1 MSAENK
7 LREYIRSLIKNELEE
22 ANSTG
27 SVGGSYDTPF
37 AFSSKNNKGTKKGKS
52 GFTGG
57 HEDPDVSG
65 YFVAK
70 DPKLKKAKL
79 KKESKEYNFLT
90 TTISEVIK
98 EVLSERLSTEA
109 EELKLFID
117 NDSKLYKQ
125 RYIPILKN
133 LSQKKKKGRFSK
145 SLAPKLFLYLVDEGA
160 KKYVRD
166 FGGNVKDIF
175 PKKVKIELAKEYSEE
190 FEIMYKNKEHSFM
203 K

>member
-1 MSAENK
+1 MSAENN
-7 LREYIRSLIKNELEE
+7 LREFIRSLVQDELEE
-22 ANSTG
+22 ANSTA
-27 SVGGSYDTPF
+27 SVGGSYNTPF

-57 HEDPDVSG
+57 HDDPDVSG

-79 KKESKEYNFLT
+79 KKESKEYKFLT
-90 TTISEVIK
+90 KTISEVLK
-98 EVLSERLSTEA
+98 EILSERLSSDA
-109 EELKLFID
+109 EELKLYID

-133 LSQKKKKGRFSK
+133 LSQKKKKGRFSR

-160 KKYVRD
+160 KKYVRE
-166 FGGNVKDIF
+166 FGGDGGDLF
-175 PKKVKIELAKEYSEE
+175 PKKIKIEVANEYSKE
-190 FEIMYKNKEHSFM
+190 FEIMFKNKEHSFM
-203 K
+203 N